1 MARLKV
7 YRTAIGFHD
16 AYIATT
22 SQKAALE
29 AWGSDKNLFAFGG
42 AEMVTD
48 PKLTAEPLA
57 SPGKVIRRTR
67 GSLREHLTAA
77 AKQAAPE
84 PKRREPAPKEAVSQ
98 KKTSAPKPKPTP
110 KPKLKPRP
118 SREKLDEAEAA
129 VAAFEAEAEAEAAE
143 FERREADL
151 REARKA
157 AAARR
162 RKALD
167 QLERRREQAKAQ
179 YGRALER
186 WRASL

>member
-16 AYIATT
+16 AYVATT

-29 AWGSDKNLFAFGG
+29 AWGSDKNLFASG
-42 AEMVTD
+42 AAEVVTD
-48 PKLTAEPLA
+48 PRLAAEPLA
-57 SPGKVIRRTR
+57 SPGKIIRRSR

-77 AKQAAPE
+77 AKQAP
-84 PKRREPAPKEAVSQ
+84 PKREDAPAEPVSRR
-98 KKTSAPKPKPTP
+98 KPAAS
-110 KPKLKPRP
+110 KLKPEPRP
-118 SREKLDEAEAA
+118 SREKLDQAEAA

-162 RKALD
+162 GKALD
-167 QLERRREQAKAQ
+167 RLEKQREQAKAR
-179 YGRALER
+179 YDSAVER